1 MSSFIIYYNFLTVST
16 LYQFNQ
22 PKYTQDYIVV
32 LGSGLINGEI
42 VPPLLQARINK
53 AIQFYKA
60 QNRATLNPPKIVMS
74 GGQGPDELLPESVA
88 MKMYAL
94 TQGIPDDDILV
105 EAHSK
110 NTVFQQL
117 LLKYKVH
124 NLLFYT

>member
-1 MSSFIIYYNFLTVST
+1 M
-16 LYQFNQ
+16 
-22 PKYTQDYIVV
+22 

-42 VPPLLQARINK
+42 IAAVIASPYQQSHSILQGSKSRNVK
-53 AIQFYKA
+53 S
-60 QNRATLNPPKIVMS
+60 TKIVMS

-110 NTVFQQL
+110 T
-117 LLKYKVH
+117 H
-124 NLLFYT
+124 

>member
-1 MSSFIIYYNFLTVST
+1 M
-16 LYQFNQ
+16 
-22 PKYTQDYIVV
+22 

-60 QNRATLNPPKIVMS
+60 QKSRNVKSTKKIVMS

-110 NTVFQQL
+110 KHTRKICVFPKKQ
-117 LLKYKVH
+117 
-124 NLLFYT
+124 

>member
-1 MSSFIIYYNFLTVST
+1 M
-16 LYQFNQ
+16 
-22 PKYTQDYIVV
+22 

-60 QNRATLNPPKIVMS
+60 QKSRNVKSTKIVMS

-110 NTVFQQL
+110 T
-117 LLKYKVH
+117 H
-124 NLLFYT
+124 

>member
-1 MSSFIIYYNFLTVST
+1 M
-16 LYQFNQ
+16 
-22 PKYTQDYIVV
+22 

-110 NTVFQQL
+110 NTLENMRFSKETMIEDYVILNRIDYSVKKEFPL
-117 LLKYKVH
+117 
-124 NLLFYT
+124 

>member
-1 MSSFIIYYNFLTVST
+1 M
-16 LYQFNQ
+16 
-22 PKYTQDYIVV
+22 

-105 EAHSK
+105 EAHSTPPYYCLRPSCHRYGYVILNRIDYSVK
-110 NTVFQQL
+110 KEFPL
-117 LLKYKVH
+117 
-124 NLLFYT
+124 